1 MQTDFRSKSLRFE
14 LFSICT
20 LIDFLSAFTRISENS
35 ASDFEIEV
43 NESQTYPRFLVD
55 IIMVPIWISL
65 SYCVHNVGVH
75 PNSLLRLRGKNRI
88 GDENKD
94 N

>member
-20 LIDFLSAFTRISENS
+20 LTDFLSAFTRISENS

-55 IIMVPIWISL
+55 IIMVPI
-65 SYCVHNVGVH
+65 
-75 PNSLLRLRGKNRI
+75 
-88 GDENKD
+88 
-94 N
+94 